1 MNNLLI
7 SKKGIPYKIY
17 DNTKYLESFPDEWIF
32 NDIHSSLKNCKTCL
46 FHGKLDDIFIGYC
59 VPCAEKY
66 NGARGRGFYY
76 PGKLAVVN
84 TFYKTNKIGKENE
97 KYIEKYS
104 SEIINARNNQIRSDE
119 KEAPSHNSQDPWLNG
134 TISDDEESDDERY
147 Y

>member
-32 NDIHSSLKNCKTCL
+32 NEIHPSLKNCKTCL

-66 NGARGRGFYY
+66 NGTRGRGFYY
-76 PGKLAVVN
+76 PGELAVFN
-84 TFYKTNKIGKENE
+84 TMYKTNKIGKENE

-104 SEIINARNNQIRSDE
+104 SEIINARNNEIGDE
-119 KEAPSHNSQDPWLNG
+119 KEGPSHFDGDPWLSG
-134 TISDDEESDDERY
+134 TKSDNEESDDERY

>member
-7 SKKGIPYKIY
+7 SKNGIPYKIY
-17 DNTKYLESFPDEWIF
+17 NNVKYLESFPEEWIF
-32 NDIHSSLKNCKTCL
+32 SEIHPSLKNCKTCL
-46 FHGKLDDIFIGYC
+46 FHGKLDDVFIGYC

-76 PGKLAVVN
+76 PGELAVVN
-84 TFYKTNKIGKENE
+84 TFHKTKKIGKENE

-104 SEIINARNNQIRSDE
+104 SEIINARNIEIGDE
-119 KEAPSHNSQDPWLNG
+119 KEAPSHFNEDPWLSG
-134 TISDDEESDDERY
+134 TKSDNEESDDERY